1 MSFLWYSNKTL
12 GCPTHQLS
20 LLSNWQDDG
29 FGNCIDTFLHHSSAF
44 SYNYIR
50 EDLH

>member
-1 MSFLWYSNKTL
+1 MAFYWYSNKTL
-12 GCPTHQLS
+12 GCPIHQLS

-29 FGNCIDTFLHHSSAF
+29 FGNCINTFFYPSRASA
-44 SYNYIR
+44 YDYIW